1 MLHLLVMSPTIP
13 PKQSKVPW
21 WKTGVIYQIYP
32 RSFQD
37 SNGDGIGDLPGI
49 LSRLDYLAD
58 LGVDALWLSPINPS
72 PMYDFGYDVSD
83 YRGIAPEF
91 GTLEDFQALLAEAH
105 RRGIRILL
113 DLVLNHTSH
122 LHPWFVES
130 SSRRDNPKRHWYIWH
145 DGKPTPSGRRAPP
158 NNWLGVF
165 GGRAWEWHEPTGQF
179 YLHSFLPQQPDVNW
193 RNPELR
199 AAMFAVMRYWLELG
213 VDGFRLDVVNW
224 FIKDDRWRDNPLKL
238 FGGLRPYEWQ
248 HHLYDKDRPETL
260 EIMREIR
267 QIADAYGGFTVG
279 EVFTPPPGNPE
290 LVAAYYDRGRGLHMA
305 FNFAFTY
312 CPWKAESFAKAIERF
327 EKALSPDDW
336 PNYTLSNHDQPR
348 SFSRYGNSLPRAKVA
363 AAMLL
368 TLRGTPFLYY
378 GEEIGMSNTPIPRTR
393 LQDPLGRKYWP
404 FHPGRDPVRTPMQWS
419 AEPNAGFSSTEPWLP
434 VNPLYPSVNVAAQ
447 QNDPASLLHWYKALL
462 RLRKSEPALRL
473 GSYERLPA
481 EQAVLCYE
489 RQLGEDRI
497 LVALNFSSTA
507 RPLHLPPEASW
518 KVLLATPAF
527 SGENLSGTLLLA
539 GDGVLLLK
547 ATA

>member
-1 MLHLLVMSPTIP
+1 MNPTAP
-13 PKQSKVPW
+13 PQKSQVPW

-37 SNGDGIGDLPGI
+37 SNADGIGDLPGI

-83 YRGIAPEF
+83 YRGISPEY
-91 GTLEDFQALLAEAH
+91 GTLEDFQTLLDQAH

-130 SSRRDNPKRHWYIWH
+130 SRHRHSPKRDWYIWH
-145 DGKPTPSGRRAPP
+145 DGKPSPWGKRSPP

-165 GGRAWEWHEPTGQF
+165 GGRAWAWHEPTGQF
-179 YLHSFLPQQPDVNW
+179 YLHSFLPQQPDLNW

-199 AAMFAVMRYWLELG
+199 EALFAVMRYWLELG

-224 FIKDDRWRDNPLKL
+224 FIKDDRWRDNPPKP

-248 HHLYDKDRPETL
+248 HHLYDKDRPEAIA
-260 EIMREIR
+260 IMREIR
-267 QIADAYGGFTVG
+267 RIADEYGGFTVG

-290 LVAAYYDRGRGLHMA
+290 LVAAYYDQGRGLHMA

-312 CPWKAESFAKAIERF
+312 CPWQADAFAGAVERF
-327 EKALSPDDW
+327 EGALGPQDW

-348 SFSRYGNSLPRAKVA
+348 AFSRYGNSVARAKVA

-378 GEEIGMSNTPIPRTR
+378 GEEIGMSNTRIPRRR
-393 LQDPLGRKYWP
+393 LQDPLGKKYWP

-419 AEPNAGFSSTEPWLP
+419 AQANAGFSTGEPWLP
-434 VNPLYPSVNVAAQ
+434 VNPNYPSVNVEAQ
-447 QNDPASLLHWYKALL
+447 RNDPGSLLNWYKALL
-462 RLRKSEPALRL
+462 RLRKAEPALRL
-473 GSYERLPA
+473 GSYGRLPA
-481 EQAVLCYE
+481 HRAVFCYE
-489 RQLGEDRI
+489 RQLGEERI
-497 LVALNFSSTA
+497 LVALNFSSATQ
-507 RPLHLPPEASW
+507 PLHLPMGATW
-518 KVLLATPAF
+518 KVLLATRGF
-527 SGENLSGTLLLA
+527 SGEPLSGTLQLP
-539 GDGVLLLK
+539 GDGVLILK
-547 ATA
+547 AMAYP